1 MTDSILSI
9 LRCPLTKLPLVR
21 QDATRLNATLAQG
34 GVSNAVG
41 RPVTGPVDEI
51 LLPSGG
57 EFAYLV
63 RDGIP
68 ILLPEEAVSAK
79 FVI

>member
-1 MTDSILSI
+1 MIDSVLAI

-21 QDATRLNATLAQG
+21 QDAARLNATLAQG
-34 GVSNAVG
+34 GVLNAAG
-41 RPVTGPVDEI
+41 KPVTGPVDEI
-51 LLPSGG
+51 LLPTGG

-79 FVI
+79 LAI